1 MDVRKISRLTVHRQ
15 SPTSEKLSGQWP
27 QWAGRAC
34 SVPELSDR
42 FSIAASVKL
51 VLMTACCHPFALW
64 RM

>member
-1 MDVRKISRLTVHRQ
+1 M
-15 SPTSEKLSGQWP
+15 
-27 QWAGRAC
+27 
-34 SVPELSDR
+34 SVR